1 MAKTFVGS
9 RVRQLRGERGFS
21 QAALAQMLDIS
32 PSYLNQIEHDV
43 RPLTVAVLLRITEVF
58 GVDATFFASQDDTRL
73 LAELREVT
81 LDHDLGVEVDQS
93 ELADVVSSH
102 PALARALVNLHRR
115 YRLTTTQLAAAT
127 EDRFS
132 DGSGSGSITMP
143 HEEVR
148 DYFYERQ
155 NYLHE
160 LDTAAE
166 ELTVRMRMHRADLV
180 RDLSDRLTSVHDVR
194 IKRIDLG
201 DNVLHRFDPETR
213 TLEIGGH
220 LPSGQYAFKLAA
232 ELAYLEYGALIDGL
246 VAEGSF
252 TSDESRKLARLG
264 LANYFAAA
272 TVLPYRQFHEIAE
285 NFRYDVERLSAFY
298 AVSYETIAHR
308 LSTLQR
314 PSMRGVP
321 LSFVR
326 VDRAGNMSKRQSAT
340 GFHFS
345 SAGGTCP
352 LWNVYETFANPG
364 KILVQIAQMPDGR
377 NYMWVARTIERRAS
391 RYGQP
396 GKTFAIGLGC
406 ELRHAHRLV
415 YSEGLDLSGDIAT
428 PIGAGCRVCE
438 RDNCPQR
445 AFPALGRALDLDEHR
460 STVSPYSGEARMT
473 DQIGRI
479 PAGGF
484 RELGPD
490 QLGFGE
496 VGARTMRAPKMHLFA
511 TLGQHKRLFLSMM
524 PYSAVLLRGR
534 LPHRR
539 HRAGDP
545 AGRAPARFGVR
556 AAAPPLDGTPSRTRR
571 PDAGADLR
579 LAERDRRAPA
589 GSPIASRRCCV
600 PPTSS
605 SSTARSAPRCGSSC
619 PITSIDVS
627 SSNSACWQGNTT
639 VWRQRCRPCRFRWTT
654 RAITGRCRPA
664 RTATAGPAA
673 PATRTRTPPG

>member
-1 MAKTFVGS
+1 MEWVAKTYVGA
-9 RVRQLRGERGFS
+9 RVRQLRSERGFS

-73 LAELREVT
+73 IAELREVS
-81 LDHDLGVEVDQS
+81 LDRDIGVEVDPA
-93 ELADVVSSH
+93 EIADIVAAH
-102 PALARALVNLHRR
+102 PTMARAMVNLHRR

-127 EDRFS
+127 ENRFS
-132 DGSGSGSITMP
+132 DGSGISSGTGAITMP

-148 DYFYERQ
+148 DYFYQRQ

-160 LDTAAE
+160 LDSAAE
-166 ELTVRMRMHRADLV
+166 DLTDRMRMHRGDLA

-194 IKRIDLG
+194 IVRRIDMG
-201 DNVLHRFDPETR
+201 DNVLHRYDPRTR
-213 TLEIGGH
+213 TLEIGAH
-220 LPSGQYAFKLAA
+220 LSSGQFVFRLAS
-232 ELAYLEYGALIDGL
+232 ELAYLEYGSLIDTLVDEGL
-246 VAEGSF
+246 F
-252 TSDESRKLARLG
+252 TSDESRTLARLG

-272 TVLPYRQFHEIAE
+272 TVLPYRQFHGVAE
-285 NFRYDVERLSAFY
+285 EFRYDVERLSAFY

-314 PSMRGVP
+314 PSVRGVP

-364 KILVQIAQMPDGR
+364 KILVQVAQMPDGR
-377 NYMWVARTIERRAS
+377 DYMWVARTVERRAR

-415 YSEGLDLSGDIAT
+415 YSEGLDLSGEAAT

-460 STVSPYSGEARMT
+460 STVSPYLVKH
-473 DQIGRI
+473 
-479 PAGGF
+479 P
-484 RELGPD
+484 
-490 QLGFGE
+490 
-496 VGARTMRAPKMHLFA
+496 
-511 TLGQHKRLFLSMM
+511 
-524 PYSAVLLRGR
+524 
-534 LPHRR
+534 
-539 HRAGDP
+539 
-545 AGRAPARFGVR
+545 
-556 AAAPPLDGTPSRTRR
+556 
-571 PDAGADLR
+571 
-579 LAERDRRAPA
+579 
-589 GSPIASRRCCV
+589 
-600 PPTSS
+600 
-605 SSTARSAPRCGSSC
+605 
-619 PITSIDVS
+619 
-627 SSNSACWQGNTT
+627 
-639 VWRQRCRPCRFRWTT
+639 
-654 RAITGRCRPA
+654 
-664 RTATAGPAA
+664 
-673 PATRTRTPPG
+673 

>member
-1 MAKTFVGS
+1 VAKTFVGS
-9 RVRQLRGERGFS
+9 RVRQLRSERGFS

-73 LAELREVT
+73 VAELREVT
-81 LDHDLGVEVDQS
+81 LDRDLGIEVDPA
-93 ELADVVSSH
+93 EIADVVAAH
-102 PALARALVNLHRR
+102 PSVARAMVNLHRR

-132 DGSGSGSITMP
+132 DGSGFSSGSGSITMP

-148 DYFYERQ
+148 DYFYQRQ

-160 LDTAAE
+160 LDAAAE
-166 ELTVRMRMHRADLV
+166 DLTVRMGMHRADLA
-180 RDLSDRLTSVHDVR
+180 RDLSDRLTRVHGVH
-194 IKRIDLG
+194 IVQRIDLG
-201 DNVLHRFDPETR
+201 DSVLHRFDPNTK
-213 TLEIGGH
+213 TLEIGRH
-220 LPSGQYAFKLAA
+220 LASGQYVFKLAA
-232 ELAYLEYGALIDGL
+232 ELAYLEFGDLIDGM
-246 VAEGSF
+246 VTEGNF
-252 TSDESRKLARLG
+252 TSDEAVKLARLG

-272 TVLPYRQFHEIAE
+272 TVLPYRQFHDIAE

-298 AVSYETIAHR
+298 SVSYETIAHR
-308 LSTLQR
+308 LSSLQR
-314 PSMRGVP
+314 PAMRGVP

-345 SAGGTCP
+345 SSGGTCP

-377 NYMWVARTIERRAS
+377 SYMWVARTVERRAS

-415 YSEGLDLSGDIAT
+415 YSEGLDLAGEIAT

-460 STVSPYSGEARMT
+460 STVSPY
-473 DQIGRI
+473 
-479 PAGGF
+479 
-484 RELGPD
+484 LVKHH
-490 QLGFGE
+490 QLD
-496 VGARTMRAPKMHLFA
+496 
-511 TLGQHKRLFLSMM
+511 S
-524 PYSAVLLRGR
+524 RG
-534 LPHRR
+534 
-539 HRAGDP
+539 
-545 AGRAPARFGVR
+545 
-556 AAAPPLDGTPSRTRR
+556 
-571 PDAGADLR
+571 
-579 LAERDRRAPA
+579 
-589 GSPIASRRCCV
+589 
-600 PPTSS
+600 
-605 SSTARSAPRCGSSC
+605 
-619 PITSIDVS
+619 
-627 SSNSACWQGNTT
+627 
-639 VWRQRCRPCRFRWTT
+639 
-654 RAITGRCRPA
+654 
-664 RTATAGPAA
+664 
-673 PATRTRTPPG
+673 

>member
-9 RVRQLRGERGFS
+9 RVRQLRSERGYS
-21 QAALAQMLDIS
+21 QAALAQKLDIS

-73 LAELREVT
+73 VAELRELT
-81 LDHDLGVEVDQS
+81 MDRDLGVEVDVA
-93 ELADVVSSH
+93 EIADVVAAH
-102 PALARALVNLHRR
+102 PTLARAMVNLHRR
-115 YRLTTTQLAAAT
+115 YRLTTAQLAAVT
-127 EDRFS
+127 EERFGNAGMG
-132 DGSGSGSITMP
+132 GSGSGSITMP

-148 DYFYERQ
+148 DYFYDRQ

-166 ELTVRMRMHRADLV
+166 DLTIRLRMHRAELA
-180 RDLSDRLTSVHDVR
+180 RELSDRLTAVHGVR
-194 IKRIDLG
+194 IVRRTDLG
-201 DNVLHRFDPETR
+201 ENVMHRFDPATR

-220 LPSGQYAFKLAA
+220 LSSGQVVFKLAA
-232 ELAYLEYGALIDGL
+232 ELGFLEFGDLIDRL
-246 VAEGSF
+246 VDEGTF
-252 TSDESRKLARLG
+252 TSDESRTLARLG

-272 TVLPYRQFHEIAE
+272 TVLPYQQFHHVAE

-345 SAGGTCP
+345 SSGGTCP

-377 NYMWVARTIERRAS
+377 DYMWVARTVERRAA

-415 YSEGLDLSGDIAT
+415 YSEGLDLSGDASVAT

-460 STVSPYSGEARMT
+460 STVSPYLVKQT
-473 DQIGRI
+473 
-479 PAGGF
+479 
-484 RELGPD
+484 
-490 QLGFGE
+490 
-496 VGARTMRAPKMHLFA
+496 
-511 TLGQHKRLFLSMM
+511 
-524 PYSAVLLRGR
+524 
-534 LPHRR
+534 
-539 HRAGDP
+539 
-545 AGRAPARFGVR
+545 
-556 AAAPPLDGTPSRTRR
+556 
-571 PDAGADLR
+571 
-579 LAERDRRAPA
+579 
-589 GSPIASRRCCV
+589 
-600 PPTSS
+600 
-605 SSTARSAPRCGSSC
+605 
-619 PITSIDVS
+619 
-627 SSNSACWQGNTT
+627 
-639 VWRQRCRPCRFRWTT
+639 
-654 RAITGRCRPA
+654 
-664 RTATAGPAA
+664 
-673 PATRTRTPPG
+673 

>member
-1 MAKTFVGS
+1 MLSDVGKTFVGP
-9 RVRQLRGERGFS
+9 RVRQLRSERGFS

-73 LAELREVT
+73 VAELREVT
-81 LDHDLGVEVDQS
+81 LDRDLGIDVDPS
-93 ELADVVSSH
+93 ELADLVNSH
-102 PALARALVNLHRR
+102 PTLARAMVNLHQR
-115 YRLTTTQLAAAT
+115 YRLTATQLATAT
-127 EDRFS
+127 ESRYA

-148 DYFYERQ
+148 DYFYQRQ

-166 ELTVRMRMHRADLV
+166 DLTIRTGMHRADLA
-180 RDLSDRLTSVHDVR
+180 RELSERLSAVHDVR
-194 IKRIDLG
+194 IVKRIGRG
-201 DNVLHRFDPETR
+201 DNVLHRFDAETK
-213 TLEIGGH
+213 TLEISGH
-220 LPSGQYAFKLAA
+220 LSSGQYVFKLAA
-232 ELAYLEYGALIDGL
+232 ELAYLEFGELIDSM
-246 VAEGSF
+246 VADGKF
-252 TSDESRKLARLG
+252 TSAESRTLARLG

-272 TVLPYRQFHEIAE
+272 TVLPYRQFHEVAE
-285 NFRYDVERLSAFY
+285 NFRYDVERLSAY
-298 AVSYETIAHR
+298 YSVSYETIAHR

-345 SAGGTCP
+345 SSGGTCP

-377 NYMWVARTIERRAS
+377 HYMWVARTVERRAS

-415 YSEGLDLSGDIAT
+415 YSEGLDLSSEVGT

-460 STVSPYSGEARMT
+460 STVSPYPVK
-473 DQIGRI
+473 Q
-479 PAGGF
+479 P
-484 RELGPD
+484 
-490 QLGFGE
+490 
-496 VGARTMRAPKMHLFA
+496 
-511 TLGQHKRLFLSMM
+511 
-524 PYSAVLLRGR
+524 
-534 LPHRR
+534 
-539 HRAGDP
+539 
-545 AGRAPARFGVR
+545 
-556 AAAPPLDGTPSRTRR
+556 
-571 PDAGADLR
+571 
-579 LAERDRRAPA
+579 
-589 GSPIASRRCCV
+589 
-600 PPTSS
+600 
-605 SSTARSAPRCGSSC
+605 
-619 PITSIDVS
+619 
-627 SSNSACWQGNTT
+627 
-639 VWRQRCRPCRFRWTT
+639 
-654 RAITGRCRPA
+654 
-664 RTATAGPAA
+664 
-673 PATRTRTPPG
+673 